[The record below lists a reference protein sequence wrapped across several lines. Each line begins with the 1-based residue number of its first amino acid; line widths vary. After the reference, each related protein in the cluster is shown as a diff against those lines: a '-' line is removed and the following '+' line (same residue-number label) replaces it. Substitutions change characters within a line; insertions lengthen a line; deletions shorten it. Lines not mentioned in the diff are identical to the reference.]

1 MRTVAGYNE
10 AVRSG
15 HDPLGR
21 TSLKH
26 PVARPPYYALL
37 ISATTFIT
45 FGGLAVDAE
54 LRVLDDRE
62 APDPRALRR
71 PARSSAPRRR
81 RATRSA
87 AACSSR
93 RRCPSGA
100 GSGGRSGVR
109 GGDGGGDM
117 SAAVEPSLTRIGASS
132 YLFNWPIG
140 FYNTIFSVSDEGVIA
155 LDPLN
160 HAAAAEYRRA
170 IESVTDQPIRYV
182 VYSHEHL
189 DHITGAEVLAPDVP
203 IIAHQDVPAALIG
216 RGHRQIPLPTLL
228 VDGYRP
234 VTIGDVTWELIYL
247 GPNHSRTNLA
257 VLNRADRW
265 VAMIDVISGGMVPYR
280 SLPVSDYHGFM
291 VTLDRIATLDA
302 ELVLDGHCPPV
313 GYEWVHNYRRY
324 FRDLWRSPRPS
335 ARRSTSP
342 RSWLACRRAPA
353 RSARGS
359 R

>member
-1 MRTVAGYNE
+1 
-10 AVRSG
+10 
-15 HDPLGR
+15 
-21 TSLKH
+21 
-26 PVARPPYYALL
+26 
-37 ISATTFIT
+37 
-45 FGGLAVDAE
+45 
-54 LRVLDDRE
+54 
-62 APDPRALRR
+62 
-71 PARSSAPRRR
+71 
-81 RATRSA
+81 
-87 AACSSR
+87 
-93 RRCPSGA
+93 
-100 GSGGRSGVR
+100 
-109 GGDGGGDM
+109 M

-140 FYNTIFSVSDEGVIA
+140 FYNTIFSVSEEGVIA

-170 IESVTDQPIRYV
+170 IESVTDKPIRFV

-203 IIAHQDVPAALIG
+203 IVAHQDVPAALIG

-234 VTIGDVTWELIYL
+234 VSVGEVKWELIYL

-324 FRDLWRSPRPS
+324 FRDLLAVTETVREEVDEAAILDLMPERTGAVSEGITMTELMFRRTAEVVVERLRPEYGQ
-335 ARRSTSP
+335 
-342 RSWLACRRAPA
+342 WLGFDDWAPQNVDRALIYA
-353 RSARGS
+353 ITGE
-359 R
+359 